1 MQGHLQRRPQGEEGE
16 EYADSGHYASRYIN
30 PEEFHDP
37 EEDMVMEWEI
47 RRLMES
53 PKGEKGSSEALAWD
67 DLTGMRLDGDKVKEA
82 RFKHIQYVRD
92 KNVWSKVPRKQ
103 ALARGWNLS
112 LIHI

>member
-1 MQGHLQRRPQGEEGE
+1 
-16 EYADSGHYASRYIN
+16 
-30 PEEFHDP
+30 
-37 EEDMVMEWEI
+37 
-47 RRLMES
+47 MES

-103 ALARGWNLS
+103 ALARGWKTTKTRRIDTNKDGDATS
-112 LIHI
+112 KFRIIIAGKEFKT